1 MWIKERNAPKYQR
14 SFAQR
19 HKIKEE
25 KNWVGWVYLGSC
37 SLPCL
42 YPTSL
47 SFILR
52 SEIDLKTASW
62 PFDNMST
69 FQKESTAR
77 VQRAA
82 GPYRDNTIQLFSLLI
97 LLYPHTPSFYLQVSW
112 IWLQIVLNYDTSW
125 KPSKDQMPPLDTE
138 KTSGFHLRGF
148 RDNFIQTLYIPT
160 LYEEAQ
166 ERYWNEKEFT
176 KSLLTVYN
184 SGKEVSSVW

>member
-1 MWIKERNAPKYQR
+1 MFCEPD
-14 SFAQR
+14 
-19 HKIKEE
+19 
-25 KNWVGWVYLGSC
+25 L
-37 SLPCL
+37 
-42 YPTSL
+42 L
-47 SFILR
+47 SFSQSVQLFSHMTLCIPMECSTPGFPVHHNSQSLLKLISIELLMSVILR
-52 SEIDLKTASW
+52 FITNWFPLFSFLKILIRTYS
-62 PFDNMST
+62 FSL
-69 FQKESTAR
+69 KS
-77 VQRAA
+77 
-82 GPYRDNTIQLFSLLI
+82 DNTIQLFSLLI

-166 ERYWNEKEFT
+166 ERYWNGKEFT